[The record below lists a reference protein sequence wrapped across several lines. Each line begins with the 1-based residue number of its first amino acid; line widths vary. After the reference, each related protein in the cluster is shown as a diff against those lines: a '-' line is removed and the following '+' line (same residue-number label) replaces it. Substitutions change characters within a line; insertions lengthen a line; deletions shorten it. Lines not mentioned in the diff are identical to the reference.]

1 MYNLNTTFNPFV
13 CGLSLAV
20 FRKICVCRYLSTAL
34 VKLRLSLD
42 LFREFRGIE
51 AKGFLIQIFDREWF
65 FDQPIKK
72 YLTVPCKKNL
82 LFYVKIILTMR
93 RRKDR
98 YKDRQFLSVIKIPK
112 NLPYLRCP
120 DKNIKIKISPLIIIN
135 IIFLFII

>member
-1 MYNLNTTFNPFV
+1 
-13 CGLSLAV
+13 
-20 FRKICVCRYLSTAL
+20 
-34 VKLRLSLD
+34 
-42 LFREFRGIE
+42 
-51 AKGFLIQIFDREWF
+51 
-65 FDQPIKK
+65 
-72 YLTVPCKKNL
+72 
-82 LFYVKIILTMR
+82 MR